1 MIGGRGAMVA
11 LVGLAGLLLV
21 MAVVSGWQGTA
32 RLTDRGGDSKAVEE
46 AARAFVEA
54 YGTFDFRDPGGY
66 RDRLLALTTGFVREA
81 VQASEV
87 DSVALGQQRTMTAR
101 VVAVEV
107 SALSEDE
114 ATVSVT
120 AEQLRR
126 GVDPASGRLLEER
139 VLQRVACRLVLEG
152 GRWLV
157 AEFRLLSEE
166 PHRTGTQN

>member
-1 MIGGRGAMVA
+1 VIGGRGAMVA

-21 MAVVSGWQGTA
+21 MAVVSGWQGTS
-32 RLTDRGGDSKAVEE
+32 RLTGRGDDTKAVEE

-54 YGTFDFRDPGGY
+54 YGTFDFRDPHSY
-66 RDRLLALTTGFVREA
+66 RQRLLALTTGPVREA
-81 VQASEV
+81 VQASQV
-87 DSVALGQQRTMTAR
+87 DPVALGQQRTMTSRAI
-101 VVAVEV
+101 AVQV
-107 SALSEDE
+107 SALSDDE

-126 GVDPASGRLLEER
+126 GVDPASGRLLAER
-139 VLQRVACRLVLEG
+139 VLQRVACRLVLGG

-166 PHRTGTQN
+166 PESPGFQD

>member
-1 MIGGRGAMVA
+1 MIGGRGAMLA
-11 LVGLAGLLLV
+11 LAGLAGLLLV
-21 MAVVSGWQGTA
+21 MAVVSGWQGTS
-32 RLTDRGGDSKAVEE
+32 RLTGRGDDTKAIEE

-54 YGTFDFRDPGGY
+54 YGTFDFRDPDGY
-66 RDRLLALTTGFVREA
+66 RQRLLVLTTGPVREA
-81 VQASEV
+81 VQASQV
-87 DSVALGQQRTMTAR
+87 DPVALGQQRTMTAR
-101 VVAVEV
+101 VVAVQV

-120 AEQLRR
+120 AAQLRR

-152 GRWLV
+152 DRWLV

-166 PHRTGTQN
+166 PQGPGNQN

>member
-21 MAVVSGWQGTA
+21 MAVVSAWQGTT
-32 RLTDRGGDSKAVEE
+32 RLTGRGDDTKAVEE
-46 AARAFVEA
+46 AARAFVET
-54 YGTFDFRDPGGY
+54 YGTFDFRDPESY
-66 RDRLLALTTGFVREA
+66 RQRLLVLTTGAVRDA
-81 VQASEV
+81 VAGSQV
-87 DSVALGQQRTMTAR
+87 DPVALGRQQTMTAR
-101 VVAVEV
+101 VVTVQV
-107 SALSEDE
+107 SALSDDE

-126 GVDPASGRLLEER
+126 SVDPTSGWLIEER
-139 VLQRVACRLVLEG
+139 MLQRVACRLALEG

-166 PHRTGTQN
+166 PASQASQN

>member
-21 MAVVSGWQGTA
+21 MAVVSGWQGTS
-32 RLTDRGGDSKAVEE
+32 RLTGRGGDTKAVEE

-54 YGTFDFRDPGGY
+54 YGTFDFRDPDSY
-66 RDRLLALTTGFVREA
+66 RQRLLALTTGPVREA
-81 VQASEV
+81 VHASQV
-87 DSVALGQQRTMTAR
+87 DPVALGQQRTMSTR
-101 VVAVEV
+101 VVAVQV
-107 SALSEDE
+107 SALSDDE
-114 ATVSVT
+114 ATTSVT

-166 PHRTGTQN
+166 PQRTGTQN

>member
-1 MIGGRGAMVA
+1 MTGGRGAMVA

-21 MAVVSGWQGTA
+21 MAVVSGWQGTT
-32 RLTDRGGDSKAVEE
+32 RLTDRGGDTKAVEE

-54 YGTFDFRDPGGY
+54 YGTFDFRDPDGY
-66 RDRLLALTTGFVREA
+66 RERLLSLTTGPVRA
-81 VQASEV
+81 ALRASQV
-87 DSVALGQQRTMTAR
+87 DPTALGQQRTMTAR
-101 VVAVEV
+101 VVAVQV
-107 SALSEDE
+107 SALSDDE

-126 GVDPASGRLLEER
+126 GVAPASRRLLEER
-139 VLQRVACRLVLEG
+139 VLQRVACRLVRED

-166 PHRTGTQN
+166 PQGVGSQD